1 MRSPPRSCSHERLI
15 DPIHWPS
22 LSYMPGVIRYTGEQ
36 ADERLGG
43 GEAGRDEGGE
53 GGGGLGIMEHS
64 AGMKHLHDS
73 SAEGS
78 IWGLNGKLLK
88 HTLALVML

>member
-1 MRSPPRSCSHERLI
+1 MNVFQVGLTEMRSPPRSCSHERLI

-43 GEAGRDEGGE
+43 GR
-53 GGGGLGIMEHS
+53 LGDRMMC
-64 AGMKHLHDS
+64 A
-73 SAEGS
+73 
-78 IWGLNGKLLK
+78 
-88 HTLALVML
+88 TQ

>member
-1 MRSPPRSCSHERLI
+1 MKG
-15 DPIHWPS
+15 W
-22 LSYMPGVIRYTGEQ
+22 GGG
-36 ADERLGG
+36 RLGG
-43 GEAGRDEGGE
+43 TKGGK

-73 SAEGS
+73 SDEGS